1 MMFRQNSI
9 KMGRTLILFLVAGL
23 LTGCPGGGDDGG
35 GGTPSSAT
43 PTQTIVSGSVQ
54 APNGQIALKPAGG
67 VLKGLANLFSS
78 EVFASISGLIPV
90 PDGTLVQLIR
100 LNPTGTSFSVLSST
114 RTTGGRYSFN
124 LTDLNL
130 QPSSELAIRVA
141 EGPVQMRAFVTGS
154 NIEID
159 PASEAAVRLVLD
171 QILANPGSNLGE
183 FTVSELRDIA
193 GGLNQLATVNGIA
206 AGINVESTVTALKDA
221 AAGDAGMAAFMAG
234 AVMPGQTT
242 EGPGDIG
249 NYMPLADGTTWT
261 FQGTHSQNGQG
272 AVTFS
277 NSLIVQGTKSIG
289 AVTATIVVETNSA
302 NSHQAEEKYYLK
314 DPRGLLFYG
323 NNDVDDKLTPKLV
336 PYRDFVF
343 PLNPGVTTEVVN
355 KKKVD
360 YGQDLDFD
368 GKNELADVLYEV
380 TVEKFETVSVPKGTF
395 LNVAKVNQKATLT
408 VFSSAGFGAV
418 SAVGTQTIWLAPG
431 IGPIKRQ
438 LVVTESGQSVESLTE
453 ELVDVLFA
461 SHLEP
466 LSLATNDIIYDPN
479 TRKIYASTPGSPGT
493 IVQIDPVTRT
503 VGPSIPV
510 GNEPKK
516 LALSDNGQYLYIGL
530 DGEGAVQRVD
540 LLSQTP
546 GPKFS
551 LGSDATGSLFV
562 EDMEVLPG
570 NPTAVAI
577 SRQYKSA
584 SPRHAG
590 VAIYDNGVQ
599 RPNITPGHTGSN
611 VIEFSQSAST
621 LYGLNNET
629 TEFGFRR
636 MAVDAS
642 GVTVADVF
650 TTLPGDLTFWF
661 GVDMKFDGGLVYT
674 TSGGVV
680 DPVARMILGTFTL
693 PTTFGNL
700 VKPDVSV
707 GRVFI
712 QSGTTLRAFDP
723 VTRQQVASLEIPS
736 LSGPGPYS
744 SLIRW
749 GGKGMALRRPNEV
762 FIFESEAL
770 FP

>member
-1 MMFRQNSI
+1 
-9 KMGRTLILFLVAGL
+9 
-23 LTGCPGGGDDGG
+23 
-35 GGTPSSAT
+35 
-43 PTQTIVSGSVQ
+43 
-54 APNGQIALKPAGG
+54 
-67 VLKGLANLFSS
+67 
-78 EVFASISGLIPV
+78 
-90 PDGTLVQLIR
+90 
-100 LNPTGTSFSVLSST
+100 
-114 RTTGGRYSFN
+114 
-124 LTDLNL
+124 
-130 QPSSELAIRVA
+130 
-141 EGPVQMRAFVTGS
+141 
-154 NIEID
+154 
-159 PASEAAVRLVLD
+159 
-171 QILANPGSNLGE
+171 
-183 FTVSELRDIA
+183 
-193 GGLNQLATVNGIA
+193 
-206 AGINVESTVTALKDA
+206 
-221 AAGDAGMAAFMAG
+221 
-234 AVMPGQTT
+234 
-242 EGPGDIG
+242 
-249 NYMPLADGTTWT
+249 
-261 FQGTHSQNGQG
+261 
-272 AVTFS
+272 
-277 NSLIVQGTKSIG
+277 
-289 AVTATIVVETNSA
+289 VTATVVVETNHA
-302 NSHQAEEKYYLK
+302 NSHQAEEDYYLK
-314 DPRGLLFYG
+314 DRRGVLFYG
-323 NNDVDDKLTPKLV
+323 NNDVADKLTPNLV

-343 PLNPGVTTEVVN
+343 PLNAGVTSEVVN

-408 VFSSAGFGAV
+408 VFSSAGFAAV
-418 SAVGTQTIWLAPG
+418 TATGTQTIWLAPG

-438 LVVTESGQSVESLTE
+438 LVVIESGQSVESLTE
-453 ELVDVLFA
+453 ELVDFVPGDPLI
-461 SHLEP
+461 P

-479 TRKIYASTPGSPGT
+479 TKLIFASAPGSPGT
-493 IVQIDPVTRT
+493 IIPIDPVTRT
-503 VGPSIPV
+503 VGTHIPV

-516 LALSDNGQYLYIGL
+516 LALSDNGQYLYVGL
-530 DGEGAVQRVD
+530 DGEGAVQRID
-540 LLSQTP
+540 LLSRTP

-599 RPNITPGHTGSN
+599 RPNTTPGHTGSN

-642 GVTVADVF
+642 GVTVVDVF

-661 GVDMKFDGGLVYT
+661 GVDMKFDGGLVYI

-680 DPVARMILGTFTL
+680 DPLARMILGTFTL

-700 VKPDVSV
+700 VKPDVSA

-712 QSGTTLRAFDP
+712 QSGTTLRAFDR

-749 GGKGMALRRPNEV
+749 GEKGMALRRPNEV
-762 FIFESEAL
+762 FIFEPEAL